1 MAFLNFIET
10 FFILSLGITFILIL
24 LLVYHFKQRIVSIE
38 QKNETMFEIVNN
50 IVSEI
55 NILRNNING
64 LKLVPMQM
72 NKHIDMS
79 FTNENTI
86 KLSETFQQN
95 NEHDILLQFDN
106 EYDTP
111 INQYDDN
118 ESDDDDDDNESD
130 DDDNDD
136 DNESDDD
143 DDDNDNGDDD
153 KNNQENDDNDIII
166 NQDSEVIQE
175 SPIKI
180 ISINPDTQIEDNT
193 ITRPIVDISSSSPVV
208 FLSLDSNNI
217 PIIDPSSIDN
227 NRNIMVN
234 LEKDLN
240 NLTNIDEF
248 HTIHQTD
255 ESIDIVQHSHKDV
268 YKKMNLQTLKT
279 TVILKGLC
287 SDPSKM
293 KKADLLKLLENL

>member
-1 MAFLNFIET
+1 MNFIET

-72 NKHIDMS
+72 NKHIDMN

-95 NEHDILLQFDN
+95 NEHDILLQFD
-106 EYDTP
+106 TP

-118 ESDDDDDDNESD
+118 ESDDDDDD
-130 DDDNDD
+130 DD

-143 DDDNDNGDDD
+143 DDDDDDDDNDDDD
-153 KNNQENDDNDIII
+153 KNKQENDDNDIII

-193 ITRPIVDISSSSPVV
+193 ITRSIVDISTSSPVV

-240 NLTNIDEF
+240 SLTNINEF